1 MHITINKQRM
11 NLCDAPHHP
20 PPLIQV
26 SVLLQNLQQ
35 LPQVPNLTRI
45 VMMMKTMHKTY
56 HLTIGPQDQ
65 KKGRPKTNVTQL
77 KLQKWFRAF
86 NFMNTCPT
94 RVDLCPPG

>member
-1 MHITINKQRM
+1 MYITINKQRIKKE
-11 NLCDAPHHP
+11 NLCDAPLHP
-20 PPLIQV
+20 LPLSQV

-65 KKGRPKTNVTQL
+65 KKGGPRKKNVTQL
-77 KLQKWFRAF
+77 KL
-86 NFMNTCPT
+86 C
-94 RVDLCPPG
+94 